1 MSEQPPGQG
10 WARGLGREQYPPSY
24 AAGPSGQPSYQ
35 ATQSQPPWETS
46 WSGPAPGAGPSAQP
60 SGPADPGST
69 APGPA
74 APARATPGPAAPSR
88 ATPGRA
94 TPGPGSYGTR
104 ASAARE
110 ASAAPGAAADT
121 AQTAGAG
128 SGRGARQRP
137 QLPLEESRNFLN
149 ALFDFGFTSFVTPK
163 VVKVLYLLIV
173 IVVGLSALAFAVT
186 MLASNLVLGLIVLL
200 IGAPLYFVVVT
211 ALYRITL
218 EFFMVIFRMAED
230 IRALRER
237 GEIR

>member
-1 MSEQPPGQG
+1 MGDVLV
-10 WARGLGREQYPPSY
+10 W
-24 AAGPSGQPSYQ
+24 
-35 ATQSQPPWETS
+35 
-46 WSGPAPGAGPSAQP
+46 PGARAPVR
-60 SGPADPGST
+60 PAIRTCRPGST

-88 ATPGRA
+88 ATPGPAAPGRA

-104 ASAARE
+104 ASAAHE

-121 AQTAGAG
+121 AQPAGAG

-173 IVVGLSALAFAVT
+173 IVVGLSAVAFAVT

-200 IGAPLYFVVVT
+200 IGAPLYFLVVT

>member
-1 MSEQPPGQG
+1 M
-10 WARGLGREQYPPSY
+10 
-24 AAGPSGQPSYQ
+24 
-35 ATQSQPPWETS
+35 
-46 WSGPAPGAGPSAQP
+46 
-60 SGPADPGST
+60 
-69 APGPA
+69 
-74 APARATPGPAAPSR
+74 TPGLLPA
-88 ATPGRA
+88 T
-94 TPGPGSYGTR
+94 
-104 ASAARE
+104 AAE
-110 ASAAPGAAADT
+110 P
-121 AQTAGAG
+121 G

-137 QLPLEESRNFLN
+137 QLPLEESKNFLN

-173 IVVGLSALAFAVT
+173 VVVGLSALAFVVT
-186 MLASNLVLGLIVLL
+186 MLASNLVLGLVVLL

>member
-10 WARGLGREQYPPSY
+10 WAGGLGREQYPPSSG
-24 AAGPSGQPSYQ
+24 AGLFAQPSYQ
-35 ATQSQPPWETS
+35 ATQGQPPWETPQP
-46 WSGPAPGAGPSAQP
+46 GPAPGAAPSGQP
-60 SGPADPGST
+60 SGPA

-74 APARATPGPAAPSR
+74 GPGAGAGPAYGADAAYGAGGAR
-88 ATPGRA
+88 GADTPH
-94 TPGPGSYGTR
+94 GS
-104 ASAARE
+104 
-110 ASAAPGAAADT
+110 GAASGHGHGL
-121 AQTAGAG
+121 GAG

-137 QLPLEESRNFLN
+137 QLPLEESKNFLN

-186 MLASNLVLGLIVLL
+186 MLASNLALGLVVLL
-200 IGAPLYFVVVT
+200 IGAPLYFLVVT

>member
-24 AAGPSGQPSYQ
+24 GAGPSGQPSYQ
-35 ATQSQPPWETS
+35 ATQGQPPWETPQP
-46 WSGPAPGAGPSAQP
+46 GPAPGAAPSGQP
-60 SGPADPGST
+60 SGPA

-74 APARATPGPAAPSR
+74 
-88 ATPGRA
+88 
-94 TPGPGSYGTR
+94 GPGAG
-104 ASAARE
+104 AGAARRSRPCLRSRRGPR
-110 ASAAPGAAADT
+110 AGAARGADT
-121 AQTAGAG
+121 THGSGAASGHGRLGAG

-137 QLPLEESRNFLN
+137 QLPLEESKNFLN

-186 MLASNLVLGLIVLL
+186 MLASNLALGLVVLL
-200 IGAPLYFVVVT
+200 IGAPLYFLVVT

>member
-1 MSEQPPGQG
+1 MSEQLPGQG

-24 AAGPSGQPSYQ
+24 GAVPSGQPSYQVTQGQPSYQ
-35 ATQSQPPWETS
+35 ATQGQPPWETPPP
-46 WSGPAPGAGPSAQP
+46 GPEPSAGPSAPP
-60 SGPADPGST
+60 SGPAAGRA
-69 APGPA
+69 APGP
-74 APARATPGPAAPSR
+74 G
-88 ATPGRA
+88 GH
-94 TPGPGSYGTR
+94 GTR
-104 ASAARE
+104 ASAAHE
-110 ASAAPGAAADT
+110 AGAGAGQSSGAAA
-121 AQTAGAG
+121 G
-128 SGRGARQRP
+128 SGHASRQRP

-173 IVVGLSALAFAVT
+173 VVVGLSALAFAVT

-200 IGAPLYFVVVT
+200 IGAPLYFLVVT

>member
-10 WARGLGREQYPPSY
+10 WAGGLGREQYPPSSG
-24 AAGPSGQPSYQ
+24 AGLFAQPSYQ
-35 ATQSQPPWETS
+35 ATQGQPPWETPQP
-46 WSGPAPGAGPSAQP
+46 GPAPGAAPSGQPSA
-60 SGPADPGST
+60 PA

-74 APARATPGPAAPSR
+74 GPGAGAGAARGAGSAYGAGPA
-88 ATPGRA
+88 
-94 TPGPGSYGTR
+94 YG
-104 ASAARE
+104 ADAAR
-110 ASAAPGAAADT
+110 GADT
-121 AQTAGAG
+121 AHGSGAASGHGHGSGAG
-128 SGRGARQRP
+128 SGRGTRQRP
-137 QLPLEESRNFLN
+137 QLPLEESKNFLN

-186 MLASNLVLGLIVLL
+186 MLASNLALGLVVLL
-200 IGAPLYFVVVT
+200 IGAPLYFLVVT
-211 ALYRITL
+211 ALYRILL